1 MEGWSSFT
9 GDMQQFYGLD
19 LSCLT
24 SEYHRE
30 QNGYYTGTSAW
41 SDVHPS
47 QLAGPPSVFKE
58 YDLLT
63 VTLEEL
69 AAPIKVLS
77 VRQSMSR
84 FRSS

>member
-1 MEGWSSFT
+1 
-9 GDMQQFYGLD
+9 MQQFYGLD